1 MKDPYGLLGV
11 SRGATEEDVRKAY
24 RRLAR
29 EYHPDANP
37 GDIKAEERFK
47 EIQQAYEILSNPNK
61 RREYDQRS
69 RPSSRKRRPASSG
82 KATRGSRKTSG
93 SANLSDLLG
102 KGGTF
107 GGRDGGREINWQ
119 LKVEGVEDI
128 ARISRILGMDLTRL
142 SKLAGE
148 GIKRKTSF
156 DNGGSGDASDEK
168 PPKPRKPPKPPKTR
182 KRPNA

>member
-1 MKDPYGLLGV
+1 VKDPYGILGV

-47 EIQQAYEILSNPNK
+47 EIQQAYEILSKPNK

-69 RPSSRKRRPASSG
+69 RPAARKRRPDSSS
-82 KATRGSRKTSG
+82 KATRGSRKTTT
-93 SANLSDLLG
+93 SAS
-102 KGGTF
+102 

-156 DNGGSGDASDEK
+156 DEGGSGDASSNK

-182 KRPNA
+182 KRPDA

>member
-11 SRGATEEDVRKAY
+11 SRGASEEDVRKAY

-37 GDIKAEERFK
+37 GDIKAEDRFK

-61 RREYDQRS
+61 RREYDERS
-69 RPSSRKRRPASSG
+69 RPSSRKRRPGSSS
-82 KATRGSRKTSG
+82 KATRGSRKTTT
-93 SANLSDLLG
+93 SAS
-102 KGGTF
+102 
-107 GGRDGGREINWQ
+107 GGRDSGREINWH

-142 SKLAGE
+142 SKLAGD

-156 DNGGSGDASDEK
+156 GKSGSADASGEK
-168 PPKPRKPPKPPKTR
+168 PSKPPKPPKPPKTR
-182 KRPNA
+182 KRPDA

>member
-11 SRGATEEDVRKAY
+11 SRGASEEDVRKAY

-37 GDIKAEERFK
+37 GDIKSEERFK

-61 RREYDQRS
+61 RREYDERS
-69 RPSSRKRRPASSG
+69 RPSSRKRRPGSSS
-82 KATRGSRKTSG
+82 KATRGSRKTTTSASG
-93 SANLSDLLG
+93 S
-102 KGGTF
+102 
-107 GGRDGGREINWQ
+107 RDGGREINWQ

-128 ARISRILGMDLTRL
+128 ARISRILGMDITRL

-148 GIKRKTSF
+148 GIKRKTSS
-156 DNGGSGDASDEK
+156 DKSGSADVSDKK
-168 PPKPRKPPKPPKTR
+168 PPKPRKPPKPPKTS

>member
-11 SRGATEEDVRKAY
+11 SRGASEEDVRKAY

-37 GDIKAEERFK
+37 GDIKSEERFK

-61 RREYDQRS
+61 RREYDERS
-69 RPSSRKRRPASSG
+69 RPSSRKRRPGSSRKG
-82 KATRGSRKTSG
+82 ARGSRKTT
-93 SANLSDLLG
+93 
-102 KGGTF
+102 GTS

-128 ARISRILGMDLTRL
+128 ARISRILGMDITRL

-148 GIKRKTSF
+148 GIKRKTSS
-156 DNGGSGDASDEK
+156 DKSGSADASDEK
-168 PPKPRKPPKPPKTR
+168 PPKPRKPPKPPKTS

>member
-11 SRGATEEDVRKAY
+11 SRGASEEDVRKAY

-37 GDIKAEERFK
+37 GDIKSEERFK

-61 RREYDQRS
+61 RREYDGRS
-69 RPSSRKRRPASSG
+69 RPTSRKRRPGSSS
-82 KATRGSRKTSG
+82 KATRGSRKTTTSASG
-93 SANLSDLLG
+93 S
-102 KGGTF
+102 
-107 GGRDGGREINWQ
+107 RDGGREINWQ
-119 LKVEGVEDI
+119 LNVEGVEDI
-128 ARISRILGMDLTRL
+128 ARISRILGMDITRL

-148 GIKRKTSF
+148 GIKRKTSS
-156 DNGGSGDASDEK
+156 DKSGSADASDEK
-168 PPKPRKPPKPPKTR
+168 PPKPRKPPKPPKTS

>member
-11 SRGATEEDVRKAY
+11 SRGASEEDVRKAY

-37 GDIKAEERFK
+37 GDIKAEDRFK

-61 RREYDQRS
+61 RREYDERS
-69 RPSSRKRRPASSG
+69 RPTPRRSRPGSSRK
-82 KATRGSRKTSG
+82 ATRESRKTTGSASG
-93 SANLSDLLG
+93 S
-102 KGGTF
+102 
-107 GGRDGGREINWQ
+107 RDGGREINWQ

-142 SKLAGE
+142 SKLAGD

-156 DNGGSGDASDEK
+156 DKSGLADASGEK
-168 PPKPRKPPKPPKTR
+168 PSKPPKPPKPPKTR
-182 KRPNA
+182 KRPDA

>member
-11 SRGATEEDVRKAY
+11 SRRATEEDVRKAY

-37 GDIKAEERFK
+37 GDIKSEERFK

-61 RREYDQRS
+61 RREYDERS
-69 RPSSRKRRPASSG
+69 RPSSRKRRPGSSS
-82 KATRGSRKTSG
+82 KATRGSRKTTT
-93 SANLSDLLG
+93 SAS
-102 KGGTF
+102 

-119 LKVEGVEDI
+119 LNVEGVEDI
-128 ARISRILGMDLTRL
+128 ARISRILGMDITRL

-148 GIKRKTSF
+148 GIKRKTSS
-156 DNGGSGDASDEK
+156 DKSGSADASDKK
-168 PPKPRKPPKPPKTR
+168 PPKPRKPPKPPKTS

>member
-11 SRGATEEDVRKAY
+11 SRGASEEDVRKAY

-37 GDIKAEERFK
+37 GDIKSEERFK

-61 RREYDQRS
+61 RREYDERS
-69 RPSSRKRRPASSG
+69 RPTSRKRRPGSST
-82 KATRGSRKTSG
+82 KRTRGPRKTTG
-93 SANLSDLLG
+93 SAS
-102 KGGTF
+102 

-119 LKVEGVEDI
+119 LNVEGVEDI
-128 ARISRILGMDLTRL
+128 ARISRILGMDITRL

-148 GIKRKTSF
+148 GIKRKTSS
-156 DNGGSGDASDEK
+156 DKSGSADASDKK
-168 PPKPRKPPKPPKTR
+168 PPKPRKPPKPPKTS

>member
-1 MKDPYGLLGV
+1 VKDPYGLLGV
-11 SRGATEEDVRKAY
+11 SRGASEEDVRKAY

-37 GDIKAEERFK
+37 GDVKAEDRFK
-47 EIQQAYEILSNPNK
+47 EIQQAYEVLSNPNK

-69 RPSSRKRRPASSG
+69 RPTSKKRRSGSST
-82 KATRGSRKTSG
+82 KRARGSRKTSG
-93 SANLSDLLG
+93 SAS
-102 KGGTF
+102 
-107 GGRDGGREINWQ
+107 GGRDGGQEINWQ
-119 LKVEGVEDI
+119 LNVEGVEDI
-128 ARISRILGMDLTRL
+128 ARISRILGMDITRL

-156 DNGGSGDASDEK
+156 DQGGSADASSKK
-168 PPKPRKPPKPPKTR
+168 PSKPRKPPKPPKTR

>member
-1 MKDPYGLLGV
+1 VKDPYGLLGV
-11 SRGATEEDVRKAY
+11 SRGASEEEVRKAY

-37 GDIKAEERFK
+37 GDIEAEERFK

-69 RPSSRKRRPASSG
+69 RPTSKKRRSGSST
-82 KATRGSRKTSG
+82 KRARGSRKTTT
-93 SANLSDLLG
+93 SAS
-102 KGGTF
+102 
-107 GGRDGGREINWQ
+107 GGRDGEINWQ

-128 ARISRILGMDLTRL
+128 ARISRILGMDITRL
-142 SKLAGE
+142 SKLAGD

-156 DNGGSGDASDEK
+156 DKGGSADASGEK
-168 PPKPRKPPKPPKTR
+168 PSKPPKPPKPPKTR
-182 KRPNA
+182 KRPDA